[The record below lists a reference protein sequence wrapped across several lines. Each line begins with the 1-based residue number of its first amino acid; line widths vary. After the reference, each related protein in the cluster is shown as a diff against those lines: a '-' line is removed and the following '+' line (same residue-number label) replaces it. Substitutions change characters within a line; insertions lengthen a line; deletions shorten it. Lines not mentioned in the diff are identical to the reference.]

1 MKSTA
6 TKIKEK
12 MYSCVTSVE
21 NLVNVVIYARVSTTN
36 EGQAESCNN
45 QVALCED
52 FLCNHP
58 NVNIVGVFVDDGL
71 SGKNTNRPEY
81 QKMMSLVSRGGADL
95 IVSKSTSRLNRNPV
109 NAILLANVCMQ
120 NFATLLTVEDGQMY
134 DFEDESSMMM
144 YSIKTLT
151 DANTVKVQTR
161 SGKSVQKNRIIKKEL
176 SAKDISTGYNW
187 NKEHK
192 QITINEEEAEIVRE
206 IFEDYVFRSM
216 MPADIVEKLK
226 NKGIV
231 NRFSKK
237 PMCTVTIKNILTDER
252 YIGKF
257 YINKRSSYVV
267 YGDKQHTVRTAVP
280 KEKQILIERPELRI
294 VDDELFELAQ
304 RLRASRQTIYNTN
317 DYHITRQ
324 KFEGKHLFAGKI
336 KCGCCGASLNF
347 RYADRAETIP
357 VYRVNSHSHCENK
370 DCRIKESDASEM
382 VASSIKAVFEAENDA
397 ISRVEHLLYENLHK
411 NENEGE
417 LRQIE
422 RNITH
427 LNKEIADNSRP
438 LTDPDILANKM
449 LKDTFL
455 SKIKEAQDR
464 IASLEARK
472 KELSVS
478 MDTSAIEER
487 ISHLRSAIAEF
498 KEVKELSRERILRNV
513 KEIVMNADGS
523 VSITLSSGIS
533 FKRSVDKYQIQD
545 ALC

>member
-1 MKSTA
+1 MTSKEVKELVFSESILPG
-6 TKIKEK
+6 KI
-12 MYSCVTSVE
+12 VRAA
-21 NLVNVVIYARVSTTN
+21 IYARASTDKDEQKDSCEN
-36 EGQAESCNN
+36 QIFLAESF
-45 QVALCED
+45 VKK
-52 FLCNHP
+52 HP
-58 NVNIVGVFVDDGL
+58 NIEVVDTLIDDGI
-71 SGKNTNRPEY
+71 SGKNA
-81 QKMMSLVSRGGADL
+81 VSRPDFVKLLNLIKEQKIDL
-95 IVSKSTSRLNRNPV
+95 LITKSRSRLHRDDEVSIFLRNMCEEY
-109 NAILLANVCMQ
+109 NVYIYVIDK
-120 NFATLLTVEDGQMY
+120 N
-134 DFEDESSMMM
+134 
-144 YSIKTLT
+144 TLT
-151 DANTVKVQTR
+151 DYENDDAAFLERIEDTFDAQYVKRQSRYGKMTHQIRCEKKELSSKDICFGYDWHSDTKTITVNEAEAEVVKRIFEMYVFEQKKPADIAKSLRAEDVENRFSKVHFN
-161 SGKSVQKNRIIKKEL
+161 SGTINRIIK
-176 SAKDISTGYNW
+176 
-187 NKEHK
+187 
-192 QITINEEEAEIVRE
+192 NEK
-206 IFEDYVFRSM
+206 Y
-216 MPADIVEKLK
+216 LG
-226 NKGIV
+226 N
-231 NRFSKK
+231 
-237 PMCTVTIKNILTDER
+237 
-252 YIGKF
+252 F
-257 YINKRSSYVV
+257 YINRRYSKLGTGMNRKSKRI
-267 YGDKQHTVRTAVP
+267 AIP
-280 KEKQILIERPELRI
+280 KEEWVLCERPNLRI
-294 VDDELFELAQ
+294 IDDELFELAQ

-347 RYADRAETIP
+347 RYANRAETIP

-370 DCRIKESDASEM
+370 DCRIKESDASEI

-427 LNKEIADNSRP
+427 LNEEIAANSRP

-545 ALC
+545 APC